1 MGNSPSISEPLPS
14 SPIILVSIFVQ
25 PSILTFPVE
34 STPELVI
41 TLHNPTAHPITFRF
55 RQTPLDVPLCFGNV
69 LYSGFWRIDD
79 VTDHA
84 SSNNIPILT
93 TPAHHSTLGAVP
105 LATTGEAKSVR
116 VVQEG
121 DVLTVNPGK
130 DGYKMSFSMKFQ
142 HGLEAGKRYLFSM
155 QDFNVGKGR
164 WCYGSEKAALNAIRV
179 SSQQDQ
185 DGDGARWW

>member
-1 MGNSPSISEPLPS
+1 M
-14 SPIILVSIFVQ
+14 
-25 PSILTFPVE
+25 
-34 STPELVI
+34 
-41 TLHNPTAHPITFRF
+41 
-55 RQTPLDVPLCFGNV
+55 
-69 LYSGFWRIDD
+69 
-79 VTDHA
+79 TDQA
-84 SSNNIPILT
+84 SSKEVPILT
-93 TPAHHSTLGAVP
+93 TPARHSTLGAVP
-105 LATTGEAKSVR
+105 LATTGEAKSIR

-142 HGLEAGKRYLFSM
+142 HGLEAGKKYLFSM

-185 DGDGARWW
+185 DDTEHAGGRDELKFKLLSSEGAVLETRTSEWLDRNEWAGCTV